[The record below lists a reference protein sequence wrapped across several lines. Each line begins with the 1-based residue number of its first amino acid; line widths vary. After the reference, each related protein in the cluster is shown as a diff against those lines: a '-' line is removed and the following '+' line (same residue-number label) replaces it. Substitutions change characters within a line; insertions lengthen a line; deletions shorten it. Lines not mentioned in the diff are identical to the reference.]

1 MNWNKV
7 KLSEVT
13 TILGDGLHGTPTY
26 DPDGEYYFINGSNL
40 LNGKIVTSDKDKKV
54 SYQEYLKYK
63 KI

>member
-40 LNGKIVTSDKDKKV
+40 LNGKIVTSDKDKK
-54 SYQEYLKYK
+54 
-63 KI
+63 I